1 MDLQLLGAGEETW
14 KPVVTLRTLALSDA
28 GGTEKPFH
36 RARGG
41 RFEAIAGVD
50 VARVDYGFT
59 ILAAA
64 LGQDGDFS
72 KQSTGGLYAGQFW
85 YGSPY
90 VSHPHP
96 MEGRSFPFFRA
107 GYQPMQSDPL
117 GLLYDLRAPAVILG
131 AQWRS
136 RLGPVL
142 GFQFSALDLSDADP
156 YFRNRARTGQAR
168 FYGVELFFYRKG
180 LSLELSYGNFRINGQ
195 SARSDG
201 RIQELVL
208 WDGQNAI
215 PAQYVHYSGLGLQW
229 RSQDVRLD
237 FQAYGSH
244 GQQSARTAFGG
255 EEFLSRKTIRGWM
268 VGGRF
273 LWRIFEDSEIGFAG
287 LGSSRQ
293 RKDADDFHGFGALN
307 PRPRLLGGLGSI
319 LLYARP
325 PFDQSHPMSN
335 MRFYDGFPSDHYSQN
350 SRNVDSGQMRR
361 DMVIPD
367 HGNRGIRMAGI
378 QWSTE
383 LSYPRFLDLGWNEL
397 AIHLN
402 RAEFK
407 DAQGTEAVAILHY
420 DLGFLEFTLS
430 AAGAYIT
437 PAAESP
443 NPYTGL
449 IPSSKRRFFSR
460 YGFAFSAK
468 Y

>member
-1 MDLQLLGAGEETW
+1 MIGEPDGSGGVSLLGHGTHASAGIRSGEVSDLEALSGAIGKTVQIAEREAGLSVQSASVVVPGG
-14 KPVVTLRTLALSDA
+14 KPVSSINKQSLTLSDA
-28 GGTEKPFH
+28 IV
-36 RARGG
+36 RRRDIDRLMARNDPT
-41 RFEAIAGVD
+41 AV
-50 VARVDYGFT
+50 
-59 ILAAA
+59 
-64 LGQDGDFS
+64 
-72 KQSTGGLYAGQFW
+72 
-85 YGSPY
+85 P
-90 VSHPHP
+90 
-96 MEGRSFPFFRA
+96 A